1 MMLLALSF
9 NPIHLAY
16 GVMIVGVIFCYVMSR
31 NQNKDMRKAVDSF
44 ALPFVR
50 LSNYISPE
58 PPPKGVAVEKLENGK
73 VRVLPLQQ
81 QSGTIRAVMKRANE
95 EESVKLFASM
105 VEAADEVT
113 RQAGINRTRKAQFAQ
128 PVEELLQL
136 THTFLV
142 GCENPDTIDTEEKQR
157 QFDSFLMDQVK
168 HRMVLLRRIRGITA
182 EEYRDLN
189 RVYAKEM
196 EAEEQKEQE
205 ERRTRGRKKES

>member
-1 MMLLALSF
+1 MVCGLDDILTASVNGSGCNERFGLLGS
-9 NPIHLAY
+9 
-16 GVMIVGVIFCYVMSR
+16 
-31 NQNKDMRKAVDSF
+31 NKA
-44 ALPFVR
+44 
-50 LSNYISPE
+50 
-58 PPPKGVAVEKLENGK
+58 
-73 VRVLPLQQ
+73 
-81 QSGTIRAVMKRANE
+81 T

-113 RQAGINRTRKAQFAQ
+113 RQAGINRTRKTQFVQ